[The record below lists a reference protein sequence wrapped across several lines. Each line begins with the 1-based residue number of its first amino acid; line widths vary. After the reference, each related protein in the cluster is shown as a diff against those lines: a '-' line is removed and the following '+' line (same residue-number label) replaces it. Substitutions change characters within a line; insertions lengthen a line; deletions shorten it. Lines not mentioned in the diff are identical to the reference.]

1 MIGAPNHPMSRT
13 RARARV
19 GYLYR
24 SPQEG
29 KDAKGKESMKLLP
42 LSRLSTL
49 PLMVMVLM
57 LSSLP
62 SLPGSSLAG
71 DAVITYSAPQGEKE
85 SEDYK
90 VDAGGKPVFVY
101 TAPVLRGGPAS
112 FAYFDFS
119 GSITVSVA
127 TTRKIGTVKIL
138 PTSYAIK
145 PTVSENRVSFTLSK
159 PLNLTI
165 ELNESIERPLH
176 LFANPLEAD
185 RPDPTSKDVIY
196 FGPGVHEVTTLRPK
210 SGQTVYLA
218 GGAILRAK
226 IPPDEKP
233 VQEKNWRGNKVWAAL
248 IETGGAKD
256 VKVRGRGILDMG
268 PLPWHARTAMWFG
281 GSTDILVEGIV
292 ILDAPAWVVAMHNS
306 KNVVVRNVKQI
317 CARENSDGIDIC
329 NSQDVLVEDCFLRN
343 NDDEVCVKT
352 ISSPPAMES
361 KNIVVRR
368 CVVWNDRARGLGI
381 TSETRAN
388 ISNVLFKD
396 CDIIHDFSSGGEC
409 SALAVLVSDSG
420 TMSDIRFENIR
431 VEDSRNT
438 LVNCWIGAD
447 MWGHDKT
454 RGHIKGVTFKDIL
467 VTGKTVPVMKLNGCD
482 DKHLIDDVRIE
493 NVRIQGSPIRSAET
507 AKLQTNAYVRGLAIV
522 AGPDEIQKSA
532 NKVPEDTARK
542 LADPQH

>member
-1 MIGAPNHPMSRT
+1 LVLSL
-13 RARARV
+13 RV
-19 GYLYR
+19 AAGF
-24 SPQEG
+24 
-29 KDAKGKESMKLLP
+29 
-42 LSRLSTL
+42 
-49 PLMVMVLM
+49 
-57 LSSLP
+57 
-62 SLPGSSLAG
+62 SLAG
-71 DAVITYSAPQGEKE
+71 DAVVSYPAPQGEKA

-101 TAPVLRGGPAS
+101 TVPVLRGGPAS

-119 GSITVSVA
+119 GSVTVSV
-127 TTRKIGTVKIL
+127 TSTRLIGTVKIL

-145 PTVSENRVSFTLSK
+145 PTVSGNSISFTLSK

-165 ELNESIERPLH
+165 ELNGDIPRPLH

-185 RPDPTSKDVIY
+185 RPDQTSKDVIY

-233 VQEKNWRGNKVWAAL
+233 TQEKNWKGNKVWATL
-248 IETGGAKD
+248 LETGGAKN
-256 VKVRGRGILDMG
+256 VKVRGRGVLDMG

-281 GSTDILVEGIV
+281 GSTDILVEGII
-292 ILDAPAWVVAMHNS
+292 ILDAPAWGVAMHTS

-396 CDIIHDFSSGGEC
+396 CDIIHDFSEGGDC
-409 SALAVLVSDSG
+409 AALAVLVSDSG
-420 TMSDIRFENIR
+420 TMSDIRFEDVR
-431 VEDSRNT
+431 VEDCRNT

-454 RGHIKGVTFKDIL
+454 RGHIKGLTFKDII
-467 VTGKTVPVMKLNGCD
+467 VTGRTVPVMKLAGCD
-482 DKHLIDDVRIE
+482 AAHLIEEVRIE
-493 NVRIQGSPIRSAET
+493 NLRIQGSRIRNAET
-507 AKLQTNAYVRGLAIV
+507 AKLQTNAFVRGLAFV
-522 AGPDEIQKSA
+522 ASSGGIQEST
-532 NKVPEDTARK
+532 NHVPEDKARK
-542 LADPQH
+542 LAVPQHWRSALLDLFPNRSYLQTTTKPSHERASLWLQSPRD